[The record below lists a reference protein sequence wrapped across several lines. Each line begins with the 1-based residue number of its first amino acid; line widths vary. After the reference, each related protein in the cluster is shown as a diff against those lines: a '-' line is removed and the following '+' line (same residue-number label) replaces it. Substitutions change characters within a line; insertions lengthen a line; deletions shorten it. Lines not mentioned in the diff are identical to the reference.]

1 MDIRDQFAMAA
12 MQGLLTSGESWNY
25 NTIGRDSYDIA
36 DAMLAE
42 REKDSVDSVTDA
54 KAQLIR
60 AIELEHNITVS
71 ETFALC
77 TLFIAYVLALFLK
90 RRTYERIC
98 FYS

>member
-71 ETFALC
+71 EHFCIVHLIHC
-77 TLFIAYVLALFLK
+77 LRFGFVPK
-90 RRTYERIC
+90 KEDV
-98 FYS
+98 

>member
-1 MDIRDQFAMAA
+1 MDIRDQLA

-71 ETFALC
+71 EHLC
-77 TLFIAYVLALFLK
+77 IVHLIHCLRFGFVPK
-90 RRTYERIC
+90 KEDV
-98 FYS
+98 

>member
-12 MQGLLTSGESWNY
+12 MQGLLTSGERWNY
-25 NTIGRDSYDIA
+25 NTIGLDSYDIA

-71 ETFALC
+71 EHLC
-77 TLFIAYVLALFLK
+77 IVHLIHCLRFGFVPK
-90 RRTYERIC
+90 KEDV
-98 FYS
+98 

>member
-60 AIELEHNITVS
+60 AIELVHNITVS
-71 ETFALC
+71 EHLC
-77 TLFIAYVLALFLK
+77 IVHLIHCLRFGFVPK
-90 RRTYERIC
+90 KEDV
-98 FYS
+98 

>member
-1 MDIRDQFAMAA
+1 MTRYDHQFAMAA

-60 AIELEHNITVS
+60 AIELEHNITVF
-71 ETFALC
+71 EHLC
-77 TLFIAYVLALFLK
+77 IVHLIHCLRFGFVPK
-90 RRTYERIC
+90 KEDV
-98 FYS
+98 